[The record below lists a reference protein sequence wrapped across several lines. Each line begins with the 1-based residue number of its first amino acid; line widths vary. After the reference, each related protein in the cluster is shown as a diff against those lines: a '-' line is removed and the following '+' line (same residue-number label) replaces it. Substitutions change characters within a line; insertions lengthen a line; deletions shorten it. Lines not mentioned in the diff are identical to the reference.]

1 MLQLQGISKINK
13 RKKCIILRR
22 STKEGHIE
30 IKMERRHSCVLLLML
45 LLNFLNDCWWFE
57 VQQMVVKIKTGAD
70 SLKLGTITGARKRQ
84 GHVQLCTLSRVLVK
98 TETAGAN
105 DGLNRALK

>member
-1 MLQLQGISKINK
+1 
-13 RKKCIILRR
+13 
-22 STKEGHIE
+22 
-30 IKMERRHSCVLLLML
+30 
-45 LLNFLNDCWWFE
+45 
-57 VQQMVVKIKTGAD
+57 MVVKIKTGAD